1 MTLTFRFDVDLSA
14 RASVW
19 CERRLH
25 TVVPH
30 SVALELQNI
39 RNIGSARAAPVSLQ
53 TAHDRRGRVA
63 RKTME
68 VRRI

>member
-1 MTLTFRFDVDLSA
+1 MTLTFRFDVDFPA

-30 SVALELQNI
+30 SVALELQNV
-39 RNIGSARAAPVSLQ
+39 RNIGSARAAPVALQ
-53 TAHDRRGRVA
+53 TAHDRRGRIA
-63 RKTME
+63 RETVE